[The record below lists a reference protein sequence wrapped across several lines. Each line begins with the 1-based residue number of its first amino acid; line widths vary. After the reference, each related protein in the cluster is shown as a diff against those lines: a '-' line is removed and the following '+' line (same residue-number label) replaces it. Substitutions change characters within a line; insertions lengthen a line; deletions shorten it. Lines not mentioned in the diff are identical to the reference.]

1 MATLTHSMVSGLKR
15 EQYDQIAAVLI
26 DKLKATSG
34 FIAHYAWESEGGI
47 HVVEIWDSAEQHDDW
62 FDNNVRPHL
71 PSEVTPQKHELINK
85 VTA

>member
-1 MATLTHSMVSGLKR
+1 MATLTYSTVSGLKR

-26 DKLKATSG
+26 DKLKSTPG
-34 FIAHYAWESEGGI
+34 FVSHYAWESETGI
-47 HVVEIWDSAEQHDDW
+47 NVVEIWDSAEQHDDW

-71 PSEVTPQKHELINK
+71 PVEVTPQKHELINA